1 VVTSPATLV
10 TLDNLR
16 NPAAALCLFGLAL
29 IVALNYR
36 RVAGGT
42 LIGILAV
49 TVIGIP
55 LGLSTS
61 AG

>member
-1 VVTSPATLV
+1 V
-10 TLDNLR
+10 TLGDLR
-16 NPAAALCLFGLAL
+16 NPAAVLCLFGLVL

-49 TVIGIP
+49 SAIGIP
-55 LGLSTS
+55 PWGLPPM
-61 AG
+61 AVWCRRRRR